1 MVCTV
6 YSRYRLVRYR
16 IGAKSVI
23 TRCCLYVCVS
33 VSVENR
39 LEREI
44 FRHQVPRTKRY
55 PVYLNFALLVIF
67 ALMRRLSTYYEI
79 DVIAAFDLHLKV
91 CLSLYL
97 SGAWR
102 LFAAFGDFLPFG
114 YHLSTSALRKAGYIH
129 IKRMAAHGK
138 RTRTAMHLW
147 RTVEKLVNA
156 TAHCCYYFAFDGPA
170 LPYLSV
176 PDGRGRTVGSR
187 AQNLTAG

>member
-1 MVCTV
+1 M
-6 YSRYRLVRYR
+6 
-16 IGAKSVI
+16 
-23 TRCCLYVCVS
+23 
-33 VSVENR
+33 SVENR

-44 FRHQVPRTKRY
+44 AYSADFFRPQVPRTKRY

-97 SGAWR
+97 SGVWR